1 MALLLLVLITQVVSP
16 AETSAVGPKPSSV
29 PVPTNVTI
37 EAYNLNA
44 FVHWDYPVMRQTPV
58 FIVEVK
64 TYGQGAW
71 SAACS
76 TSDHQC
82 DIFHLIDDPISSAW
96 ARVKARVGQ
105 EESAFAESKEFIL
118 CRQWKVGPPKLN
130 IRKKEDQ
137 ITIDIFHPLA
147 SVHAQDLEEMYDGG
161 GRCDIFTYNVYVK
174 VNGTLLTLKEDDCN
188 VTWCHLTVPVSSL
201 TPEYCIS
208 AEGISDMELWPLK
221 TEKSEELCSPII
233 DHKSIKNSVWIP
245 IVAAVLIFLV
255 LTLVVVCCNIKKRNP
270 FKRKSIMLPKSL
282 VSVVKIASSET
293 KAESRYVSP
302 ITYEPIVPEN
312 EKVVSEEQ
320 WSPATI
326 SSTQTE
332 DDPGKVEPK
341 DLSSETEVVI
351 TEEHTSDVAPG
362 SPLTPVRKADSA
374 HSSGSNQSEPC
385 SITLNAYHSRSGSD
399 SGVVESI
406 SFLSD
411 SESPPDNKTEVNTGE
426 SEPIMLR
433 NTITSFG
440 YDKPHV
446 LVDLPVDEGGKES
459 LIGYRV
465 TAGSKELS

>member
-1 MALLLLVLITQVVSP
+1 MALLLLVLITQVASP
-16 AETSAVGPKPSSV
+16 AEMSAVDRKLSSV

-82 DIFHLIDDPISSAW
+82 NIFHLIGDPINSVW

-118 CRQWKVGPPKLN
+118 CRQWKVGPPKLS
-130 IRKKEDQ
+130 IRKTEDQ
-137 ITIDIFHPLA
+137 IIVDIFHPLA
-147 SVHAQDLEEMYDGG
+147 SVHEQDLEEIYDG

-174 VNGTLLTLKEDDCN
+174 VNGTLLILKEDDCN
-188 VTWCHLTVPVSSL
+188 VTWCQLTVPVSSL

-208 AEGISDMELWPLK
+208 AEGISDLELWPLK
-221 TEKSEELCSPII
+221 TEKSEELCSSII
-233 DHKSIKNSVWIP
+233 GHKNVKNSVWIP

-255 LTLVVVCCNIKKRNP
+255 LTLVIVCCNIKKINP

-293 KAESRYVSP
+293 KAESKYISP

-351 TEEHTSDVAPG
+351 TEEHTSDVAPD

-399 SGVVESI
+399 SGVVESV

-411 SESPPDNKTEVNTGE
+411 SGSLPDNKTEVNMGE
-426 SEPIMLR
+426 PEPIMLR
-433 NTITSFG
+433 NTTTSFG

-465 TAGSKELS
+465 TAGSKEFS

>member
-1 MALLLLVLITQVVSP
+1 MAVLLLALITQVVST
-16 AETSAVGPKPSSV
+16 AEMSAVDPKLSSV
-29 PVPTNVTI
+29 PVPTNITI

-44 FVHWDYPVMRQTPV
+44 FVYWDYPVVLPTPV

-64 TYGQGAW
+64 TYGKGTW
-71 SAACS
+71 RTACS
-76 TSDHQC
+76 TYHHQC
-82 DIFHLIDDPISSAW
+82 DIFSLIDDPISSAW

-118 CRQWKVGPPKLN
+118 CRQWKVGPPKLST
-130 IRKKEDQ
+130 RKRGDQ
-137 ITIDIFHPLA
+137 IIVDIFHPLA
-147 SVHAQDLEEMYDGG
+147 SSVHEQELEDMYDEDH
-161 GRCDIFTYNVYVK
+161 CDIFTYNVYVK
-174 VNGTLLTLKEDDCN
+174 VNGTLLILKEDDCN

-201 TPEYCIS
+201 TPEYCVS
-208 AEGISDMELWPLK
+208 AEGVSELGLWPLK
-221 TEKSEELCSPII
+221 TEKSKELCFSIV
-233 DHKSIKNSVWIP
+233 DHKSIKDSVWIP

-255 LTLVVVCCNIKKRNP
+255 LTLVVVCCNIKKINP
-270 FKRKSIMLPKSL
+270 FKRKTIMLPKSL

-293 KAESRYVSP
+293 KAESKYISP

-332 DDPGKVEPK
+332 DDPGKVEPE

-351 TEEHTSDVAPG
+351 TEENTSDVAPG

-374 HSSGSNQSEPC
+374 HSSGSNQSEAC
-385 SITLNAYHSRSGSD
+385 SITLNSYHSRSGSD

-406 SFLSD
+406 GFLSD
-411 SESPPDNKTEVNTGE
+411 SEFPPNNKTEVNTGE
-426 SEPIMLR
+426 PEPVMLR
-433 NTITSFG
+433 NTTTSFG

-465 TAGSKELS
+465 TAGSKEFS

>member
-1 MALLLLVLITQVVSP
+1 MALLLLVLLTQVVSP
-16 AETSAVGPKPSSV
+16 AEMSALDPKLSSV
-29 PVPTNVTI
+29 PMPTNVTI

-44 FVHWDYPVMRQTPV
+44 FVYWDYPVMLPTPV

-71 SAACS
+71 STACN
-76 TSDHQC
+76 TSHHQC
-82 DIFHLIDDPISSAW
+82 DIFSLIDDPMGSAW

-118 CRQWKVGPPKLN
+118 CRQWQVGPPKLSA
-130 IRKKEDQ
+130 RKRGDQ
-137 ITIDIFHPLA
+137 IIVDIFHPLT
-147 SVHAQDLEEMYDGG
+147 SVHEQELEDVYDEEG
-161 GRCDIFTYNVYVK
+161 CDIFTYNVYVR

-188 VTWCHLTVPVSSL
+188 ATWCHLTVPVSSL
-201 TPEYCIS
+201 TPECCIS
-208 AEGISDMELWPLK
+208 AEGVSEVNPWPLK
-221 TEKSEELCSPII
+221 TEKSRELCFSVT
-233 DHKSIKNSVWIP
+233 DHNSIEDSVWIP
-245 IVAAVLIFLV
+245 IVAAVLIFLL
-255 LTLVVVCCNIKKRNP
+255 LTLVVVCCNIKKINP

-293 KAESRYVSP
+293 KSESKYISP
-302 ITYEPIVPEN
+302 ITYEPIVAEN

-332 DDPGKVEPK
+332 DDPGKAEPK

-351 TEEHTSDVAPG
+351 TEENTADVAPG
-362 SPLTPVRKADSA
+362 SPLSPARKADSA
-374 HSSGSNQSEPC
+374 HSSSSNQSEPC
-385 SITLNAYHSRSGSD
+385 SITLNSYHSRSGSD
-399 SGVVESI
+399 SGVVGSI

-411 SESPPDNKTEVNTGE
+411 SEFPPNNKTEANTV
-426 SEPIMLR
+426 EPEPVVLR
-433 NTITSFG
+433 NTTTSFG

-459 LIGYRV
+459 LIGYRL
-465 TAGSKELS
+465 TAGSKEFS